1 VFYHKIAER
10 LAKNISTLA
19 AEADVLQPGER
30 NQFNEDREAINA
42 ELALLKEMAEM
53 IERFTQKRMR
63 LAIDRMERS
72 QKDGL

>member
-1 VFYHKIAER
+1 MFYHKIAER